1 MNVKIYRP
9 LALNKCC
16 LANTQKQSHFFSTDF
31 FVLLG
36 VLALLC
42 FISVTDQSLWIDESI
57 TAWLASHATF
67 KELINTQVN
76 FSGSETQMPLY
87 LWYIWGWA
95 KIFGIGELSLRMS
108 NVPFLLLL
116 LSTILW
122 GGKLL
127 FKTRWAWV
135 IAAVSPFISF
145 YANEARPYVAVM
157 AFSSLATICFLA
169 YLMEPDNSRRLIP
182 WLCLLGIFFAS
193 GMCMLSAFL
202 IPVFLTTLFI
212 AYKINPDMWKIFL
225 KNWFWPLLLSLP
237 LFVVLGGWFAWT
249 LLQGFGGMRESPGLL
264 NLSFAAYE
272 FLGFIGLGPPRNLIR
287 SAPTWSTFFQISYIV
302 QVSIGLIGWLILTV
316 TIIIRVRQ
324 NGINI
329 CIGLMIWMMSAGISL
344 FFLTA
349 FLFHFRFW
357 GRHLAQ
363 FYPLFLLIIIGL
375 VGKCSQRYFDLNLH
389 RIALYTLVVIWI
401 FSSVRLV
408 FLTDYKKDD
417 YRSAVSYAQMAAGS
431 GGTILWAA
439 NPICGSYYGLYYTN
453 GLMPKVYWP
462 TTFPAIQAMNWDE
475 EQIEHAFKTS
485 PHPIVIAIGKPD
497 LFDRSN
503 ALNKAIIKN
512 KVQLIGIPNT
522 FMIYKI
528 P

>member
-1 MNVKIYRP
+1 MISKS
-9 LALNKCC
+9 LTSDKCY
-16 LANTQKQSHFFSTDF
+16 LVNTQKQIHFSSTDF
-31 FVLLG
+31 FVLLIA
-36 VLALLC
+36 LTLLC
-42 FISVTDQSLWIDESI
+42 FVSVTDQSLWIDESI
-57 TAWLASHATF
+57 TAWLASHATL
-67 KELINTQVN
+67 KELINTQANISV
-76 FSGSETQMPLY
+76 SETQMPFY
-87 LWYIWGWA
+87 IWYIWGWA
-95 KIFGIGELSLRMS
+95 KIFGIGELSLRMA
-108 NVPFLLLL
+108 NAPFLLLL

-122 GGKLL
+122 GSKLF
-127 FKTRWAWV
+127 FKTRWTWI
-135 IAAVSPFISF
+135 IATVSPFICF
-145 YANEARPYVAVM
+145 YANEARPYAAVM

-169 YLMEPDNSRRLIP
+169 YLMEPDNSRRFMP
-182 WLCLLGIFFAS
+182 WLCLSGVFLAS
-193 GMCMLSAFL
+193 GMCMLSVFL
-202 IPVFLTTLFI
+202 IPVFLTSLFI
-212 AYKINPDMWKIFL
+212 VYKINRDMWKIFL
-225 KNWFWPLLLSLP
+225 KDWFWPLLLSLP
-237 LFVVLGGWFAWT
+237 FFVVLGSWFSWT

-272 FLGFIGLGPPRNLIR
+272 FLGFLGLGPPRNLIR
-287 SAPTWSTFFQISYIV
+287 SAPTWSTFSQISYIV
-302 QVSIGLIGWLILTV
+302 PLSIGLIVWLILTV
-316 TIIIRVRQ
+316 IIIIRVRE

-329 CIGLMIWMMSAGISL
+329 CIYLMIWMLGVGISI

-363 FYPLFLLIIIGL
+363 FFPIFLLIIIGL
-375 VGKCSQRYFDLNLH
+375 AGKGLYRHYDLNLH
-389 RIALYTLVVIWI
+389 CIALYTLLAIWL

-408 FLTDYKKDD
+408 FSANYKKDD
-417 YRSAVSYAQMAAGS
+417 YRSAVSCAVTAAGS

-485 PHPIVIAIGKPD
+485 PHPIVIAISKPD

-503 ALNKAIIKN
+503 ALHKAIIKN

-522 FMIYKI
+522 FMIYEI